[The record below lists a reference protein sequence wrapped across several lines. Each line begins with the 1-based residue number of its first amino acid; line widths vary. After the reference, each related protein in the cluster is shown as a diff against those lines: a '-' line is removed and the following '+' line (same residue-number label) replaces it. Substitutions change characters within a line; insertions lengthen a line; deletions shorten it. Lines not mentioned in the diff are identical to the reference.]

1 MYNSTA
7 CISLIIVIVTVAFSC
22 SPESKGDQHKPSQA
36 HYALQSSIAWPAWYN
51 PSEMDTLTIVTWN
64 IEHFVDTLDNPYIDN
79 RRESEPPEDIKQR
92 HEQLAKALRVIN
104 ADVVVFQE
112 LESDSFLRKFAED
125 NLPDMNYQIFAALES
140 PDWYM
145 NVVMMSRIPMGMFY
159 SYAHI
164 NTPIPGQTDDEGN
177 PASQTFINN
186 RMWTA
191 DLLVNEHYRLTIT
204 GAHLKAGRGER
215 NRAWRMG
222 QIALLR
228 NHLNGLMIHN
238 PTRNMIVMGDLNT
251 TPASPEFKKLLG
263 EATPKFIDPLANT
276 NIYTHPSDST
286 FWRIDHILLNR
297 QAKNELIPES
307 VEVIWPLP
315 KEQMIQISDH
325 LPLKANMVAIDH

>member
-1 MYNSTA
+1 M
-7 CISLIIVIVTVAFSC
+7 VGFSC
-22 SPESKGDQHKPSQA
+22 SPESNSDQPKSSQA
-36 HYALQSSIAWPAWYN
+36 HYPLQSSIAWPAWYN
-51 PSEMDTLTIVTWN
+51 PSAMDTLTLVTWN
-64 IEHFVDTLDNPYIDN
+64 VEHFVDTHDNPYIQN
-79 RRESEPPEDIKQR
+79 RRENEPQDDIKQR
-92 HEQLAKALRVIN
+92 HELLAKALRVLD

-112 LESDSFLRKFAED
+112 LESDSFIRKFAEEY
-125 NLPDMNYQIFAALES
+125 LPDMNYQVFAALES

-191 DLLVNEHYRLTIT
+191 DLLVNEHYSLTIT

-215 NRAWRMG
+215 NVAWREG

-228 NHLNGLMIHN
+228 NHLKSLMKQN
-238 PTRNMIVMGDLNT
+238 STTNMLVMGDLNA
-251 TPASPEFKKLLG
+251 TPESPEFKKLLG
-263 EATPKFIDPLANT
+263 EANLKFSDPLADT
-276 NIYTHPSDST
+276 EVYTHPSDSM
-286 FWRIDHILLNR
+286 FWRIDHILPNQ

-307 VEVIWPLP
+307 VEVLWPLP
-315 KEQMIQISDH
+315 KDKMIQISDH
-325 LPLKANMVAIDH
+325 LPLKANFVATDQ